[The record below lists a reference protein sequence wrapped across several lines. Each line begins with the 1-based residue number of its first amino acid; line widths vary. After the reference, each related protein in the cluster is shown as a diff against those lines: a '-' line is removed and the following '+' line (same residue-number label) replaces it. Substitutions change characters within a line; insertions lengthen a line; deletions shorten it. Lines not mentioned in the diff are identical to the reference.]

1 MQKTKKRF
9 LSALLACAMIISLF
23 PFAAFAS
30 SVPQTIEAGNLTAL
44 KSAIETANSGD
55 TIKLTDNI
63 TLDANGLDGTKIT
76 GKTLTIDGNGKTISF
91 DRSSGNYTHAVFG
104 NDTNPLGAGT
114 DLTIQNLT
122 FKNTESSASNSPAG
136 WAVLFGYNAHKS
148 SVTFDGCTFE
158 NLGSAVYV
166 NPVTEKPE
174 DGGVTINI
182 TGCTYTNT
190 LYAYSI
196 DETSPDGYLVS
207 EVEKLDYT
215 GTLLGSD
222 AEALNKNVVYAKVS
236 GYTKAFANIQDA
248 VDAADPNSEI
258 TVAPGT
264 YNGNIMFDG
273 KSLTIKAQY
282 PAYENGKQTE
292 DSKLSTFT
300 GTFNTYGENPSSFN
314 EKQTLIIDGFA
325 LSGEGL
331 KIGNNN
337 YNSVGNLEVRH
348 CTMTSF
354 DGNLGSAENYNQQNY
369 FVKLNGVTDD
379 SYYASVIVED
389 NYVAG
394 TPVKD
399 VYPIQLWDVKNVIV
413 RNNVVDLDN
422 AAGFDAVSIS
432 KLSEDATVDVSSNT
446 ISGAGTAAS
455 ITTWYLGGNTTTDGA
470 EQFKGTITVEDNE
483 LTCPEAKDKTPI
495 FIGYIAA
502 KGQAYGLLGG
512 TINTSNNTNNGEA
525 VEAVLGQKEDAPVD
539 MLTATFNYNNGE
551 PVDQITAV
559 ASNGKATITTPAPT
573 REGYTF
579 KGWVANG
586 KHYNANTSVTITE
599 DTTFTADWESTF
611 NGKYSYAINVA
622 NMDNGSVSVDKYA
635 TEGEK
640 VTLTV
645 SPDKAYKLDELT
657 VTANGKDVELTDNGD
672 GTYTFT
678 MPSSNVKVS
687 ASFVED
693 KDYVEPD
700 NSITVSMTIGS
711 NDFVINNNIV
721 TVPDAAPYIANDRT
735 YVPFRALGE
744 ALGAKVVWD
753 NDARTVTYTLGDT
766 TIVMT
771 IGDTTYTINGVE
783 KSMDVAPEIT
793 GDRTYVPVRF
803 VAEGLGFKVTP
814 LYADNG
820 TTASVVFEK

>member
-1 MQKTKKRF
+1 MRKTKKRF

-23 PFAAFAS
+23 PFAAFAGETS
-30 SVPQTIEAGNLTAL
+30 QTITAGNLSQL
-44 KSAIETANSGD
+44 QEAIANAKNGD
-55 TIKLTDNI
+55 TIKLTANI
-63 TLDANGLDGTKIT
+63 ELDANGLDGTKISN
-76 GKTLTIDGNGKTISF
+76 KTLTIDGNDKKISF
-91 DRSSGNYTHAVFG
+91 NYDQSNPKMHAVFG
-104 NDTNPLGAGT
+104 NDTNALYADT
-114 DLTIQNLT
+114 NLTVKNLTIE
-122 FKNTESSASNSPAG
+122 NTADAQGGYASI
-136 WAVLFGYNAHKS
+136 VGYDATGS
-148 SVTFDGCTFE
+148 EITYEGCTFV
-158 NLGSAVYV
+158 NLYASVYV
-166 NPVTEKPE
+166 GPIRAVASGEQPSNGIELNISGCHFDNTKYGYAVSTTE
-174 DGGVTINI
+174 DGTLPFLTKVNFDD
-182 TGCTYTNT
+182 TNT
-190 LYAYSI
+190 GNYA
-196 DETSPDGYLVS
+196 EN
-207 EVEKLDYT
+207 EVATKI
-215 GTLLGSD
+215 
-222 AEALNKNVVYAKVS
+222 VYAVVDQKGTVE
-236 GYTKAFANIQDA
+236 AFSTIQDA
-248 VDAADPNSEI
+248 VDKAVDGSTI

-264 YNGNIMFDG
+264 YNGNIIFGD

-282 PAYENGKQTE
+282 PAYENGKKETDE
-292 DSKLSTFT
+292 SKLSKFT
-300 GTFNTYGENPSSFN
+300 GTFNTYGTDSTSFN
-314 EKQTLIIDGFA
+314 ADQTIIIDGFA
-325 LSGEGL
+325 LSGQGL

-354 DGNLGSAENYNQQNY
+354 DGNLDTAESYNQQNY
-369 FVKLNGVTDD
+369 FVKLNGNNGDP
-379 SYYASVIVED
+379 YASVIVED

-394 TPVKD
+394 TPVTN
-399 VYPIQLWDVKNVIV
+399 VYPIQLWDVDNAVV
-413 RNNVVDLDN
+413 RNNVIKLTSADN
-422 AAGFDAVSIS
+422 FEAVGIS
-432 KLSEDATVDVSSNT
+432 KMAENATVDVSGNT
-446 ISGAGTAAS
+446 ISGAGTAVS
-455 ITTWYLGGNTTTDGA
+455 VTTWLLNGDTQDGNTN
-470 EQFKGTITVEDNE
+470 FKGTITVTDNM
-483 LTCPEAKDKTPI
+483 LSCPEAANQTPI
-495 FIGYIAA
+495 FIGY
-502 KGQAYGLLGG
+502 KNTGEYGLLGG
-512 TINTSNNTNNGEA
+512 TINTSNNTNNGKA
-525 VEAVLGQKEDAPVD
+525 VEAVLGQKEGAPVN

-551 PVDQITAV
+551 PVDIIRA
-559 ASNGKATITTPAPT
+559 AISDGKATITTPATPT

-599 DTTFTADWESTF
+599 DTTFTADWEAPF

-766 TIVMT
+766 EIVMT

-820 TTASVVFEK
+820 TTTSVVFEK

>member
-1 MQKTKKRF
+1 MRKTKKRF
-9 LSALLACAMIISLF
+9 LSALLACAMLVSLF
-23 PFAAFAS
+23 PFAAFADGAS
-30 SVPQTIEAGNLTAL
+30 QTRTAGTLGEL
-44 KSAIETANSGD
+44 QEAIENAQSGD
-55 TIKLTDNI
+55 TIKLTGNI
-63 TLDANGLDGTKIT
+63 ELDANGLDGTKISS
-76 GKTLTIDGNGKTISF
+76 KTLTIDGNGKTISF
-91 DRSSGNYTHAVFG
+91 NYDQSNPKMHAVFG
-104 NDTNPLGAGT
+104 NDTNALYADT
-114 DLTIQNLT
+114 NLTVKNLTI
-122 FKNTESSASNSPAG
+122 KNTANAQGGYASI
-136 WAVLFGYNAHKS
+136 VGYDATGS
-148 SVTFDGCTFE
+148 EITYEGCTFV
-158 NLGSAVYV
+158 NLYASVYV
-166 NPVTEKPE
+166 GPIRAVASGEQPSDGIKLNISGCHFDNTKYGYAVSTTE
-174 DGGVTINI
+174 DGTLPFLTKVNFDD
-182 TGCTYTNT
+182 TNT
-190 LYAYSI
+190 
-196 DETSPDGYLVS
+196 G
-207 EVEKLDYT
+207 DYT
-215 GTLLGSD
+215 ENEIATQ
-222 AEALNKNVVYAKVS
+222 VVYAVVEQKGTVE
-236 GYTKAFANIQDA
+236 AFSTIQDA
-248 VDAADPNSEI
+248 VDKAVDGSTI

-264 YNGNIMFDG
+264 YNGNIMFGG

-282 PAYENGKQTE
+282 PAYENGVQET
-292 DSKLSTFT
+292 DASKLSTFT
-300 GTFNTYGENPSSFN
+300 GTFNTFGDSASSFN
-314 EKQTLIIDGFA
+314 TNQTIIIEGFT
-325 LSGEGL
+325 LSGDGL
-331 KIGNNN
+331 KIGNMN

-348 CTMTSF
+348 CTMKF
-354 DGNLGSAENYNQQNY
+354 GNNLSDANTNSYAGYNY
-369 FVKLNGVTDD
+369 FVKLNGNNGDP
-379 SYYASVIVED
+379 YASVIVED

-394 TPVKD
+394 TPVTN
-399 VYPIQLWDVKNVIV
+399 VFPIQLWDVDNAVV
-413 RNNVVDLDN
+413 RNNVIKLTSADN
-422 AAGFDAVSIS
+422 FEAVGIS
-432 KLSEDATVDVSSNT
+432 KMAENAKIDISGNT
-446 ISGAGTAAS
+446 ISGAGTAVS
-455 ITTWYLGGNTTTDGA
+455 VTTWLLGGDTTDGA
-470 EQFKGTITVEDNE
+470 KQFEGTITVADNT
-483 LTCPEAKDKTPI
+483 LTCPEADNQTPI
-495 FIGYIAA
+495 FIGYKAV
-502 KGQAYGLLGG
+502 KGAPYGLLGG

-525 VEAVLGQKEDAPVD
+525 VEAVLGQKDGSKAT
-539 MLTATFNYNNGE
+539 MMTATFNYNNGE
-551 PVDQITAV
+551 PAKEITV
-559 ASNGKATITTPAPT
+559 AKGATIITPAAPT

-599 DTTFTADWESTF
+599 DTTFTADWEAPYT
-611 NGKYSYAINVA
+611 GKYSYAINVA
-622 NMDNGSVSVDKYA
+622 DTDNGSVSVDKYA

-657 VTANGKDVELTDNGD
+657 VTANGKDVDLTDNGD

-766 TIVMT
+766 EIVMT